1 MGARVWKVTVMNAF
15 HCKQILNRQT
25 NNKSILVI
33 SVSVLSSIVLS
44 LSASAN
50 NSANQSAKKDTK
62 YTLSGSAYVGVRH
75 DSNVSVSELDTN
87 TALSDNALQTNGKLQ
102 LKLAPTKKWT
112 STFSVS
118 RADTHYDNLDD
129 FDLGLTTYSV
139 QTDYAFDIAKLG
151 AHYYHAEA
159 HLGGEGFLTYQ
170 QQGVSAGKQL
180 GKQAYL
186 RVSADNIDKTFDV
199 AKERDSE
206 ANALRS
212 DAFYF
217 FDSSDFIQLALKYQ
231 KEDALDNAFDF
242 TSVGADVAYTHPL
255 SMLNKPLSLSFTY
268 TFDSR
273 NYSRA
278 SQSDLPREDDRHRVE
293 IKANYEVHK
302 HVKLSFSTEYGDYAS
317 TFTGAD
323 YEETIAELGVNVHF

>member
-1 MGARVWKVTVMNAF
+1 MNAL

-50 NSANQSAKKDTK
+50 NSANQSANQSANNDAK

-87 TALSDNALQTNGKLQ
+87 TALSDNALQTEGKLQ

-112 STFSVS
+112 STFSIS
-118 RADTHYDNLDD
+118 RADTHYNNLDD

-139 QTDYAFDIAKLG
+139 QTDYAFEIAKLG
-151 AHYYHAEA
+151 AHYYHADA

-186 RVSADNIDKTFDV
+186 RVSADNIDKQFDV
-199 AKERDSE
+199 AKGRDSE

-217 FDSSDFIQLALKYQ
+217 FDTSDFIQLALKYQ
-231 KEDALDNAFDF
+231 KEDAVDNAFDF

-273 NYSRA
+273 SYSRA
-278 SQSDLPREDDRHRVE
+278 SQSDLLREDGRRREDDRHRVE
-293 IKANYEVHK
+293 VKMNYEVHK

>member
-1 MGARVWKVTVMNAF
+1 MNAF
-15 HCKQILNRQT
+15 HCKQVLNRQT
-25 NNKSILVI
+25 NNKCTLVV

-50 NSANQSAKKDTK
+50 NSANQSANQSANNDAK

-87 TALSDNALQTNGKLQ
+87 TALSDNALQTEGKLQ

-112 STFSVS
+112 STFSIS
-118 RADTHYDNLDD
+118 RADTHYNNLDD

-139 QTDYAFDIAKLG
+139 QTDYAFEIAKLG
-151 AHYYHAEA
+151 AHYYHADA

-186 RVSADNIDKTFDV
+186 RVSADNIDKQFDV
-199 AKERDSE
+199 AKGRDSE

-217 FDSSDFIQLALKYQ
+217 FDTSDFIQLALKYQ
-231 KEDALDNAFDF
+231 KEDAVDNAFDF

-273 NYSRA
+273 SYSRA
-278 SQSDLPREDDRHRVE
+278 SQSDLLREDGRRREDDRHRVE
-293 IKANYEVHK
+293 VKMNTEVHT